1 VTTATHTTPRALT
14 AYLRR
19 ATWGLPEAR
28 RQELWDELE
37 EHILTRA
44 DHLILTGLTPTQA
57 TAQAIREL
65 GPPAHVTLGM
75 AKVYTM
81 PNLILA
87 AGTLALALSAGLY
100 ALAGS
105 GATSTTLTVVRQAPV
120 KPSCVRGTKP
130 SGDNITIVSEKGG
143 VTCYTF
149 NDNEVNKGVFLKG
162 TDVTRALETQG
173 VTLSRN
179 GRSLALGGNS
189 INARFTRD
197 GVAFFDAS
205 SVVDLLTRTRSVRF
219 SGYTSPRMQVGD
231 ATLLLN
237 AGPEDIGA
245 AFYNSSNSVFLS
257 ALMGQP
263 VWGSYFVG
271 TKTGPE
277 HLISTELQK
286 GEAVMLVT
294 SRGGT
299 NFMVDAGKVD
309 AQGRLS
315 VHSQDR
321 QLRFVSSIDQLGPYL
336 SGGRR
341 SALLVRITN
350 VPLSDLKSGVFVP
363 AQATSDAR

>member
-1 VTTATHTTPRALT
+1 MTTAAHTTPRALT

-37 EHILTRA
+37 EHVLTRA

-57 TAQAIREL
+57 TAQAIHEL
-65 GPPAHVTLGM
+65 GPPARVTLGM

-81 PNLILA
+81 PKLILA
-87 AGTLALALSAGLY
+87 TTTLALGISAGLY

-120 KPSCVRGTKP
+120 KPSCARGTKP

-149 NDNEVNKGVFLKG
+149 NDNGVNKGVFLKG
-162 TDVTRALETQG
+162 TDVTRALDAQG
-173 VTLSRN
+173 ITLSRD
-179 GRSLALGGNS
+179 GRSLTLGGTS
-189 INARFTRD
+189 VNARFTRH
-197 GVAFFDAS
+197 GAAFFEAS
-205 SVVDLLTRTRSVRF
+205 SVVNLLVQARSVRF
-219 SGYTSPRMQVGD
+219 SGYTSPRMQVGN

-257 ALMGQP
+257 ALTGQP
-263 VWGSYFVG
+263 IWGSYFVEE
-271 TKTGPE
+271 KTGPE
-277 HLISTELQK
+277 HLISTGLRA

-299 NFMVDAGKVD
+299 HFMVDTGKVD
-309 AQGRLS
+309 TQGRLS

-321 QLRFVSSIDQLGPYL
+321 QLRFVSSLDQLGPYL

-350 VPLSDLKSGVFVP
+350 LPLNDLRSGVFVP

>member
-1 VTTATHTTPRALT
+1 MTTATHTTPRALT

-37 EHILTRA
+37 EHVLTRA
-44 DHLILTGLTPTQA
+44 DHLTLTGLTPTQA

-75 AKVYTM
+75 AKVYIM
-81 PNLILA
+81 PNFILA

-149 NDNEVNKGVFLKG
+149 NDHEVNKGVFLKG

-179 GRSLALGGNS
+179 GRSLALGGTS
-189 INARFTRD
+189 VNARFTRD

-257 ALMGQP
+257 ALIGQP

-277 HLISTELQK
+277 HLISTRLQK